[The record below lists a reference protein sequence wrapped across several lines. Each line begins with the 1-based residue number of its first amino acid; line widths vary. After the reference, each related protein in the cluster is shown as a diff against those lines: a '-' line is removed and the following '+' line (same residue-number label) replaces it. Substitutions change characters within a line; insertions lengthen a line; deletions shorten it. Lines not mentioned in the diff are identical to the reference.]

1 MSWSIRSASLDRT
14 AWSTEE
20 SLFFTGNG
28 YLGVRGCFEE
38 PPRPEADGGHRS
50 IRGTYLNAFHEIT
63 DVEYGEKLFGFP
75 ETQQKMANVIDAQTV
90 LLAFGGADG
99 EAAGGRDP
107 ETFSLEEGEVLAYER
122 VLHLDRGYAER
133 IVHWRSPSGREVR
146 LAFRR
151 LVSLRRR
158 ELFVQE
164 IEIEP
169 VRGADRV
176 TVTAV
181 LNGDVQNYVN
191 RRDPRVGA
199 KHAKLLEV
207 VRSVAEDDGVAG
219 LEVRAP
225 RSGLKAACAS
235 FLRIDGAAERHV
247 VRGGGAAGIAGDGSA
262 GDAHGDGAVSITRG
276 DKTVAFTATVGLTGK
291 VVITK
296 LNVYADTL
304 RHGDDPLA
312 AAVGLCRSWKG
323 LTFAEAAAEQ
333 REELDR
339 FWRIADVAI
348 EGDDALQEG
357 IRFNLYHLLQ
367 SAGRDRFSN
376 IAAKGLSGEGY
387 EGHYFWD
394 TEIYMVPVF
403 LLTHPERARQLLLYR
418 YSILDHARQRARE
431 MGHRQGALFPW
442 RTIAGGEC
450 SAYFPAGTAQYHI
463 SADIAYAHVQ
473 YYLAT
478 GDWAFMEQYGAE
490 LLAETA
496 RLWIDVGHWRDG
508 RFRIDGVTGPDEY
521 TAIVNN
527 NYYTNAMAKHN
538 LQWAARMAVMMRQ
551 RAPEAFA
558 ALAARIGLKDGE
570 PEAWM
575 RAANAMYLPYDP
587 ALNIN
592 PQDDSFLQKAVWDFD
607 GTPKE
612 HYPLLLHYHPLTLYR
627 YQVCKQ
633 ADTVLAHFLL
643 DEEPLSVIRDSYL
656 YYEKITIHDS
666 SLSSCVFS
674 IMAAKIGDV
683 DKAYDYFME
692 TARLDLDNTHGN
704 TRDGLH
710 LANMGGTWM
719 AIVFGFAGLRIK
731 EDGLGFAPVIPRQWK
746 AYAFKVRYRG
756 RLIAVRVEQADGGN
770 GGTDAGMSVARFELL
785 EGDGLEIRVHGETRK
800 LEPGVPVK
808 VEAEAGAVC
817 RG

>member
-1 MSWSIRSASLDRT
+1 MNWSIRSAALDAT

-38 PPRPEADGGHRS
+38 PPRAGGGYRS
-50 IRGTYLNAFHEIT
+50 IRGTYINAFHEIT
-63 DVEYGEKLFGFP
+63 DVEYGEKLYGFP
-75 ETQQKMANVIDAQTV
+75 ETQQKLANVIDAQTV
-90 LLAFGGADG
+90 ILSFGGDG
-99 EAAGGRDP
+99 GSKEA
-107 ETFSLEEGEVLAYER
+107 ETFSLEEGDVVAYER
-122 VLHLDRGYAER
+122 VLHMDRGVAER

-146 LAFRR
+146 LRFRR
-151 LVSLRRR
+151 LVSFRRR
-158 ELFVQE
+158 ELFLQE

-169 VRGADRV
+169 VQNVGRV

-181 LNGDVQNYVN
+181 LNGDVENYVN

-199 KHAKLLEV
+199 KHAKLLAV
-207 VRSVAEDDGVAG
+207 TGSAAEEDGVTG
-219 LEVRAP
+219 LEVLAP

-235 FLRIDGAAERHV
+235 YLRIDRDAAWSVSNDGKAVAVTASFEL
-247 VRGGGAAGIAGDGSA
+247 AG
-262 GDAHGDGAVSITRG
+262 
-276 DKTVAFTATVGLTGK
+276 KTVL
-291 VVITK
+291 TK
-296 LNVYADTL
+296 LNVYTDTL
-304 RHGDDPLA
+304 RHGDDPLS
-312 AAVGLCRSWKG
+312 AAVALCREWKG
-323 LTFAEAAAEQ
+323 LAFAEAAAEQ
-333 REELDR
+333 KEELDR
-339 FWRIADVAI
+339 FWRTADVAI
-348 EGDDALQEG
+348 EGDQALQEG
-357 IRFNLYHLLQ
+357 IRFNLFHLLQ

-403 LLTHPERARQLLLYR
+403 LLTDPERARQLLLYR
-418 YSILDHARQRARE
+418 YSILDDARRRARE

-442 RTIAGGEC
+442 RTISGGEC

-463 SADIAYAHVQ
+463 SADIAYGYVQ

-478 GDWAFMEQYGAE
+478 EDWAFMEQYGAE
-490 LLAETA
+490 LLIETA
-496 RLWIDVGHWRDG
+496 RLWLDAGHWLDD
-508 RFRIDGVTGPDEY
+508 RFRIDAVTGPDEY

-527 NYYTNAMAKHN
+527 NYYTNVMAKHN
-538 LQWAARMAVMMRQ
+538 LKWAARAVGMMRE
-551 RAPEAFA
+551 RSPEALA
-558 ALAARIGLKDGE
+558 ALAARIGLREEE
-570 PEAWM
+570 PEAWW

-587 ALNIN
+587 VRNIN
-592 PQDDSFLQKAVWDFD
+592 PQDDSFLQKAVWDFE

-643 DEEPLSVIRDSYL
+643 EDEQPLSVIRDSYA
-656 YYEKITIHDS
+656 YYEKITTHDS

-674 IMAAKIGDV
+674 IMAAKLGDV
-683 DKAYDYFME
+683 DKAYDYFIE

-731 EDGLGFAPVIPRQWK
+731 EDGLGFAPVIPRQWN

-756 RLIAVRVEQADGGN
+756 RLIAVRVEQDGGQD
-770 GGTDAGMSVARFELL
+770 GGRGVARFELL
-785 EGDGLEIRVHGETRK
+785 EGEKLEIRVFGEKRS
-800 LEPGVPVK
+800 LSPGEP
-808 VEAEAGAVC
+808 VEVAVAAGC
-817 RG
+817 CG